1 MNNSPGRAGDGNA
14 RFPARYSKANHA
26 AHAASCRRRFS
37 IGWFDLEIC
46 QLEQQD
52 MTRTDAIERAR
63 QTLHSGEFLGDL
75 DRRVAYRTESQN
87 PERADSL
94 RAYLVDEL
102 QPAFSGLDFSTRL
115 IESPTGKNP
124 YLLAQ
129 YRELASAPTVLMYGH
144 GDVVDGMAGEWRD
157 NLDPWRTTI
166 SGNRVYGRGTA
177 DNKGQHSIN
186 LAALRAVREARGGR
200 LGFNAKFIVET
211 GEEIGSPDLR
221 QVCESLREELSA
233 DLFLASDGPR
243 LAADRPTI
251 FLGCR
256 GGLRIHLD
264 VNLRDGS
271 HHSGN
276 WGGVLANPATILASA
291 IATLVDGHGRL
302 LLDELKPPRLSN
314 QIHATLAD
322 VKIEPMADEPAPSP
336 NWGEQGLSAAE
347 RLYAWNTLEVLAIS
361 SGNIEKPANAIPGRA
376 QAVLQLRF
384 VVGTRIDQA
393 IDVIRAHLQE
403 RGFPMVEVRATQSFA
418 ASRTDFDSPW
428 INWAAE
434 SIRRTTGKPPAVLP
448 NFGGSL
454 PNDVFSDALG
464 LPTIWVP
471 HSYPGCS
478 QHAPNEHILL
488 SVTEEALGIM
498 AGLFWD
504 LGEMP
509 RPL

>member
-1 MNNSPGRAGDGNA
+1 MSRH
-14 RFPARYSKANHA
+14 FQPASYPDTLIEFEEFTTRKK
-26 AHAASCRRRFS
+26 
-37 IGWFDLEIC
+37 
-46 QLEQQD
+46 QD
-52 MTRTDAIERAR
+52 MTRADAVAAAR
-63 QTLHSGEFLGDL
+63 QYLHSGEFLAEL

-87 PERADSL
+87 PERRDAL
-94 RAYLVDEL
+94 RAYLEQEL
-102 QPAFSGLDFSTRL
+102 QPAFEELGFSSRL
-115 IESPTGKNP
+115 IESPTGNGP
-124 YLLAQ
+124 YLVAEYQ
-129 YRELASAPTVLMYGH
+129 EAASAPTILMYGH
-144 GDVVDGMAGEWRD
+144 GDVVEGMGGEWRD

-186 LAALRAVREARGGR
+186 LSALRAVREARGGR
-200 LGFNAKFIVET
+200 LGFNAKFIIET

-221 QVCESLREELSA
+221 QVCETLRDELKA

-243 LAADRPTI
+243 LSADRPTI

-276 WGGVLANPATILASA
+276 WGGVLANAATILSSA
-291 IATLVDGHGRL
+291 IASLVDHRGRMR
-302 LLDELKPPRLSN
+302 LDQLKPPRISN
-314 QIHATLAD
+314 QIRALLAD
-322 VKIEPMADEPAPSP
+322 VKVEPTAEEPALSED
-336 NWGEQGLSAAE
+336 WGEDGLSAAE
-347 RLYAWNTLEVLAIS
+347 RLYAWNTLEVLAMS
-361 SGNIEKPANAIPGRA
+361 SGNIASPANAIPGEA
-376 QAVLQLRF
+376 HAVLQLRF
-384 VVGTRIDQA
+384 VVGTGIDQVVDA
-393 IDVIRAHLQE
+393 VRAHLHDN
-403 RGFPMVEVRATQSFA
+403 GFSMVEVRAAQSFA

-428 INWAAE
+428 VNWAAE
-434 SIRRTTGKPPAVLP
+434 SIRQTTGKAPAILP
-448 NFGGSL
+448 NIGGSL
-454 PNDVFSDALG
+454 PNDVFSQGLG

-509 RPL
+509 RAL

>member
-1 MNNSPGRAGDGNA
+1 
-14 RFPARYSKANHA
+14 
-26 AHAASCRRRFS
+26 
-37 IGWFDLEIC
+37 
-46 QLEQQD
+46 
-52 MTRTDAIERAR
+52 MTRTDAIDRAR
-63 QTLHSGEFLGDL
+63 QTLHSGEFIAEL
-75 DRRVAYRTESQN
+75 DRRVGYPTESQN
-87 PERADSL
+87 PGKRDAL
-94 RAYLVDEL
+94 RAYLEQEL
-102 QPAFSGLDFSTRL
+102 QPSFAQLDFATRL
-115 IESPTGKNP
+115 IESPTGKGP
-124 YLLAQ
+124 YLVAE
-129 YRELASAPTVLMYGH
+129 YREDASAPTVLMYGH

-221 QVCESLREELSA
+221 QVCEALREELKA

-243 LAADRPTI
+243 LSADRPTI

-256 GGLRIHLD
+256 GGIRIYLD
-264 VNLRDGS
+264 VKLRDGG

-276 WGGVLANPATILASA
+276 WGGVLANPATILAGA
-291 IATLVDGHGRL
+291 IATLVDSHGRL
-302 LLDELKPPRLSN
+302 LLNELKPPRISN
-314 QIHATLAD
+314 QIRVALAD
-322 VKIEPMADEPAPSP
+322 VKVEPTADEPALSE
-336 NWGEQGLSAAE
+336 NWGEEGLSAAE

-361 SGNIEKPANAIPGRA
+361 AGNIDKPANAIPGEA
-376 QAVLQLRF
+376 HAVLQLRF
-384 VVGTRIDQA
+384 VVGTRVDDI
-393 IDVIRAHLQE
+393 VEVVRAHLHSH
-403 RGFPMVEVRATQSFA
+403 GFPMVEVRAAQSFA

-428 INWAAE
+428 VNWAAE
-434 SIRRTTGKPPAVLP
+434 SIRRTTGKAPAILP
-448 NFGGSL
+448 NFGGAL
-454 PNDVFSDALG
+454 PNDVFSEGLG

-509 RPL
+509 RDRK

>member
-1 MNNSPGRAGDGNA
+1 MSR
-14 RFPARYSKANHA
+14 
-26 AHAASCRRRFS
+26 
-37 IGWFDLEIC
+37 I
-46 QLEQQD
+46 
-52 MTRTDAIERAR
+52 DAIARAR
-63 QTLHSGEFLGDL
+63 QQLHSGEFLAELG
-75 DRRVAYRTESQN
+75 RRVGYPTESQN
-87 PERADSL
+87 PERPEVL
-94 RAYLVDEL
+94 RAYLENEL
-102 QPAFSGLDFSTRL
+102 QPAFAQLGFSTRL

-124 YLLAQ
+124 YLLAE
-129 YRELASAPTVLMYGH
+129 YRESSSAPTILMYGH

-157 NLDPWRTTI
+157 NLDPWRTTTI
-166 SGNRVYGRGTA
+166 DDRVYGRGTA

-186 LAALRAVREARGGR
+186 LSALRAVREARGGR
-200 LGFNAKFIVET
+200 LGFNAKFIIES

-221 QVCESLREELSA
+221 QVCESLRDDLKA

-276 WGGVLANPATILASA
+276 WGGILANPATILASA
-291 IATLVDGHGRL
+291 IAALVDGNGRL
-302 LLDELKPPRLSN
+302 LLGELKPPRLSN
-314 QIHATLAD
+314 QIRSALAD
-322 VKIEPMADEPAPSP
+322 VKIEPISGEPPLSE
-336 NWGEQGLSAAE
+336 NWGEEGFSAAE
-347 RLYAWNTLEVLAIS
+347 RLYAWNTLEVLAMS

-376 QAVLQLRF
+376 HAVLQLRF
-384 VVGTRIDQA
+384 VVGTEIDKA
-393 IDVIRAHLQE
+393 VDVIRAHLHAK
-403 RGFPMVEVRATQSFA
+403 GFPMVEVQASQSFA

-428 INWAAE
+428 VNWTAE
-434 SIRRTTGKPPAVLP
+434 SIRQTTGKAPAVLP

-454 PNDVFSDALG
+454 PNDVFSEGLG

-478 QHAPNEHILL
+478 QHAPNEHLLL

-509 RPL
+509 MPLARPTP

>member
-1 MNNSPGRAGDGNA
+1 LA
-14 RFPARYSKANHA
+14 
-26 AHAASCRRRFS
+26 
-37 IGWFDLEIC
+37 E
-46 QLEQQD
+46 
-52 MTRTDAIERAR
+52 
-63 QTLHSGEFLGDL
+63 L
-75 DRRVAYRTESQN
+75 DRRAAYPTESQN
-87 PERADSL
+87 PERRGAL
-94 RAYLVDEL
+94 RAYLEEEL
-102 QPAFSGLDFSTRL
+102 TPAFSQLDFSTRL

-124 YLLAQ
+124 YLFAE
-129 YRELASAPTVLMYGH
+129 YRESATAPTVLMYGH
-144 GDVVDGMAGEWRD
+144 GDVVDGMVGEWRN
-157 NLDPWRTTI
+157 NLNPWRTTTI
-166 SGNRVYGRGTA
+166 DDRVYGRGTA

-186 LAALRAVREARGGR
+186 LSALRAVRETRGGR
-200 LGFNAKFIVET
+200 IGFNAKFIIET

-221 QVCESLREELSA
+221 QVCESLRDELAA

-291 IATLVDGHGRL
+291 IATLVDSKGRL
-302 LLDELKPPRLSN
+302 QLDELKPPRLSN
-314 QIHATLAD
+314 QIRATLAD
-322 VKIEPMADEPAPSP
+322 VKIEPTSDEPALAE
-336 NWGEQGLSAAE
+336 NWGEEGLSAAE
-347 RLYAWNTLEVLAIS
+347 RLYAWNTLEVLAMS
-361 SGNIEKPANAIPGRA
+361 SGNIEKPANAIPGQA

-384 VVGTRIDQA
+384 VVGTKIEKALDA
-393 IDVIRAHLQE
+393 IRAHLQR
-403 RGFPMVEVRATQSFA
+403 RGFPMVEVSATQSFV

-428 INWAAE
+428 IKWAAD
-434 SIRRTTGKPPAVLP
+434 SIQRTTGKLPAVLP

-454 PNDVFSDALG
+454 PNDAFSEGLG
-464 LPTIWVP
+464 RPTIWGP

-478 QHAPNEHILL
+478 QHAPDEHILL

-509 RPL
+509 RALQQAEHPR

>member
-1 MNNSPGRAGDGNA
+1 
-14 RFPARYSKANHA
+14 
-26 AHAASCRRRFS
+26 
-37 IGWFDLEIC
+37 
-46 QLEQQD
+46 
-52 MTRTDAIERAR
+52 MTRADAIARAH
-63 QTLHSGEFLGDL
+63 QHLHSGEFLAEL
-75 DRRVAYRTESQN
+75 DRRVAYPTESQN
-87 PERADSL
+87 PERRGAL
-94 RAYLVDEL
+94 RAYLEEEL
-102 QPAFSGLDFSTRL
+102 TPAFSQLDFSTRL

-124 YLLAQ
+124 YLFAE
-129 YRELASAPTVLMYGH
+129 YRESATAPTVLMYGH
-144 GDVVDGMAGEWRD
+144 GDVVDGMVGEWRD
-157 NLDPWRTTI
+157 NLDPWRTTT

-186 LAALRAVREARGGR
+186 LSALRAVREARGGR
-200 LGFNAKFIVET
+200 LGFNAKFIIET

-221 QVCESLREELSA
+221 RVCESLRDDLKA
-233 DLFLASDGPR
+233 DLFVGSDGPR
-243 LAADRPTI
+243 LSADRPTI

-264 VNLRDGS
+264 VNLREGA

-276 WGGVLANPATILASA
+276 WGGVLSNAATILASA
-291 IATLVDGHGRL
+291 IATLVDGEGRL
-302 LLDELKPPRLSN
+302 LLDELKPPRISN
-314 QIHATLAD
+314 QIRAVLAD
-322 VKIEPMADEPAPSP
+322 VKVEPMSDEPALSP

-347 RLYAWNTLEVLAIS
+347 RLYAWNTLEVLAMS

-384 VVGTRIDQA
+384 VVGTKVEKVVDA
-393 IDVIRAHLQE
+393 IRAHLHGH
-403 RGFPMVEVRATQSFA
+403 GFSMVEVSAAQSFA

-428 INWAAE
+428 IKWTAA
-434 SIRRTTGKPPAVLP
+434 SIRQTTGKAPAVLP

-454 PNDVFSDALG
+454 PNDVFSDGLG

-478 QHAPNEHILL
+478 QHAPYEHILL

-509 RPL
+509 SPL

>member
-1 MNNSPGRAGDGNA
+1 
-14 RFPARYSKANHA
+14 
-26 AHAASCRRRFS
+26 
-37 IGWFDLEIC
+37 
-46 QLEQQD
+46 
-52 MTRTDAIERAR
+52 MTRTDAIARAR
-63 QTLHSGEFLGDL
+63 QHLHSGEFLAEL
-75 DRRVAYRTESQN
+75 DRRVAYPTESLN
-87 PERADSL
+87 PDRRDAL
-94 RAYLVDEL
+94 RAYLEDEL
-102 QPAFSGLDFSTRL
+102 QPAFSQLDFSSRL
-115 IESPTGKNP
+115 IESPAGNNP
-124 YLLAQ
+124 YLLAE
-129 YRELASAPTVLMYGH
+129 YRESSTAPTVLMYGH

-157 NLDPWRTTI
+157 NLDPWRTTTI
-166 SGNRVYGRGTA
+166 DNRVYGRGTA

-186 LAALRAVREARGGR
+186 LSALRAVREARGGR
-200 LGFNAKFIVET
+200 LGFNAKFIIET

-221 QVCESLREELSA
+221 QVCEQLREELKA

-256 GGLRIHLD
+256 GGIRIHLD
-264 VNLRDGS
+264 VDLRDGS

-291 IATLVDGHGRL
+291 IATLVDSKGRL
-302 LLDELKPPRLSN
+302 LLDRLKPPRLSN
-314 QIHATLAD
+314 QIRAMLAD
-322 VKIEPMADEPAPSP
+322 VKIEPMSDEPALSVD
-336 NWGEQGLSAAE
+336 WGEEGLSAAE

-361 SGNIEKPANAIPGRA
+361 SGNSEKPANAIPGRA

-384 VVGTRIDQA
+384 VVGTKVDQIA
-393 IDVIRAHLQE
+393 DVIRAHLHDH
-403 RGFPMVEVRATQSFA
+403 GFPMVEVQAAQRFA

-428 INWAAE
+428 VNWTAE
-434 SIRRTTGKPPAVLP
+434 SIRQTTGKAPAVLP

-478 QHAPNEHILL
+478 QHAPDEHILL
-488 SVTEEALGIM
+488 SVTEEALSIM

-509 RPL
+509 LSSRTS